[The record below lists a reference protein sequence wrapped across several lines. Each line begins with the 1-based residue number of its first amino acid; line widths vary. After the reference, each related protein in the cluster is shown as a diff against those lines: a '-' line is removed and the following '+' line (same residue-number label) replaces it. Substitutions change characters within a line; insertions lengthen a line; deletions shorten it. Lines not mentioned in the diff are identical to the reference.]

1 MKEMKLQGNR
11 LIQGAGK
18 HSYKII
24 INVLLSWEESIH
36 GGGEGKEAKPTK
48 NKTGHLENKKELLE
62 IQKEIQAVLII
73 KF

>member
-1 MKEMKLQGNR
+1 MKLQGNR

-18 HSYKII
+18 HSYEII

-36 GGGEGKEAKPTK
+36 GGGEGKEAKPTNKK
-48 NKTGHLENKKELLE
+48 NKRGHLENKKELLE